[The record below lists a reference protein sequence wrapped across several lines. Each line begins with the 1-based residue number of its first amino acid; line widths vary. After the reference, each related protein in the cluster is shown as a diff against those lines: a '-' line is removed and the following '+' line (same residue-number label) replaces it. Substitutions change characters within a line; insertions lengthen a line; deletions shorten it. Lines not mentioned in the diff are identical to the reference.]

1 MWIKATPAG
10 STLDRCLLI
19 GVATGPIMAVAETV
33 RLFLEQR
40 GAHYSVIPH
49 PHTQSSREVAEATHV
64 PQAHLAKAV
73 VLIDE
78 AGYVMAV
85 IPGDRHLRVGTL
97 AKRMRRNLALAAENR
112 IMTVFKDCAA
122 GAIPPLGPAY
132 GMQTILDDALVGLP
146 EVYFEGGDHEG
157 LIRVDGEQFLQLL
170 KGAQHGQF
178 SH

>member
-10 STLDRCLLI
+10 SRLDSPRLVR
-19 GVATGPIMAVAETV
+19 VATRHIMAIAETV
-33 RLFLEQR
+33 RLFLEQS
-40 GAHYSVIPH
+40 GVHYSVIPH
-49 PHTQSSREVAEATHV
+49 PYTQSSREAAEVTHV

-73 VLIDE
+73 VLIDD

-85 IPGDRHLRVGTL
+85 IPGNRHLRVATL
-97 AKRMRRNLALAAENR
+97 AKRMRRKLALAAENR
-112 IMTVFKDCAA
+112 IMTVFKDCAP

-132 GMQTILDDALVGLP
+132 GMKTILDDGLVGLP

-157 LIRVDGEQFLQLL
+157 LVRVEGEHFLRLL
-170 KGAQHGQF
+170 REAQHGQF